1 MGTRELI
8 ADSPPTLAQA
18 QVAADVLREQGAS
31 GVLLFGSVVNGN
43 ARAGSDLDLMAVFD
57 DIDYDERLPRTW
69 RLRALCMS
77 ATDVPVDVLVTDWP
91 EWEHRTNR
99 VKSSIE
105 AAIARH
111 GIWLFCDEPSDDR
124 VNWAKGIGMPKSDL
138 EEAVSMLSSM
148 RKSLSDLRHFCVA
161 APSETSTVDQV
172 TTVDHPER
180 QDRLASLC
188 AHAALT
194 VEHTLKCLTA
204 LGGGT
209 AKYSHDIAVLL
220 NHCPDVPEGI
230 IDALEPLRVNS
241 LRDPSEAHNE
251 YDDISCWR
259 ILGTYMNLETL
270 PDPTSF
276 GELAIHLA
284 NAAVASADIALN
296 RLQESGIDSS
306 NEQFELCHKRLNEVR
321 RMVSNHNI
329 VDGGAL
335 Y

>member
-43 ARAGSDLDLMAVFD
+43 ARAGSDLDLMVVFD
-57 DIDYDERLPRTW
+57 DIDYEERLPRTW

-77 ATDVPVDVLVTDWP
+77 ATDLPVDVLVTDWP
-91 EWEHRTNR
+91 EWEYRTNR

-105 AAIARH
+105 AAIAQY

-138 EEAVSMLSSM
+138 EEAASMLSSVHQ
-148 RKSLSDLRHFCVA
+148 SLCDLRHFCVA
-161 APSETSTVDQV
+161 APSESSTDGYA
-172 TTVDHPER
+172 ER
-180 QDRLASLC
+180 EARLSSLC
-188 AHAALT
+188 AHSALA
-194 VEHTLKCLTA
+194 VEHSVKCLTA
-204 LGGGT
+204 LSSGT

-220 NHCPDVPEGI
+220 NNCPDVSEGI
-230 IDALEPLRVNS
+230 IATLEPLRVNT
-241 LRDPSEAHNE
+241 LRDEIEAQNE

-259 ILGTYMNLETL
+259 ILGTYMCLETL
-270 PDPTSF
+270 PDPASF
-276 GELAIHLA
+276 GELAVRLA
-284 NAAVASADIALN
+284 NAAAASVDLALH
-296 RLQESGIDSS
+296 RLQDLGVDTNSERFD
-306 NEQFELCHKRLNEVR
+306 LCYKRLNEVR